1 MIRASIVAI
10 VLGTLLFISFK
21 KPAVKQAPVKTQKVA
36 EHMTVKPSDWK
47 TYNLGESVQDG
58 VSIFVPPAGDYCN
71 GCVDG
76 RTEGDGSLTTLSGG
90 YDTPT
95 AEAGWRLFVYAAPIG
110 DTTRPQEFEK
120 LKDTKTVQAGK
131 FQYMFGFESY
141 DSKYIND
148 FDTIGESIMMGHRED
163 GEKL

>member
-1 MIRASIVAI
+1 MTGWLQEWDKGKTFVDNHIKD
-10 VLGTLLFISFK
+10 FK
-21 KPAVKQAPVKTQKVA
+21 ALDTIANAQ
-36 EHMTVKPSDWK
+36 
-47 TYNLGESVQDG
+47 Y
-58 VSIFVPPAGDYCN
+58 
-71 GCVDG
+71 
-76 RTEGDGSLTTLSGG
+76 SGG
-90 YDTPT
+90 SQKNP
-95 AEAGWRLFVYAAPIG
+95 PIG